1 MLSKFFV
8 YIDII
13 LGRIIFSSLLPF
25 SYCLINKKIDKKIN
39 NKSKSSYYSIKIN
52 EKGFFIFKKKYEKFA
67 DSLNLIIK
75 KQISENNIV
84 IKDVFYFKIDNK
96 IKSLLRDF
104 LNNEAKE
111 LFQEIYKIFGL
122 KIFITNIILRRTVNI
137 NAKEEI
143 YNNFFHFDK
152 YTKNHIKI
160 FFNLHDMNKDNG
172 PTKIIPKLLSK
183 KLLKNNFF
191 KKRGDYVSNENKI
204 NGVYKNEEKK
214 GSFIICNT
222 TECLHAASIPT
233 SDNFRDILTIT
244 TVATPMINS
253 NNIFFLDNK
262 ENEKYFWN
270 GNSDLSKK
278 FAKPKIKDLFKFY
291 QNF

>member
-8 YIDII
+8 YIDLI

-39 NKSKSSYYSIKIN
+39 KKLKTSNYSTILQK
-52 EKGFFIFKKKYEKFA
+52 KGFFIFNKKYEKFA
-67 DSLNLIIK
+67 DNLNLIIK
-75 KQISENNIV
+75 KQIFENNIKV
-84 IKDVFYFKIDNK
+84 KDVFYYEINDE
-96 IKSLLRDF
+96 IKLLIRDF
-104 LNNEAKE
+104 LNKEAKD
-111 LFQEIYKIFGL
+111 LFEEIYNIFGL
-122 KIFITNIILRRTVNI
+122 NIFITNIILRRTVNI
-137 NAKEEI
+137 NSSKEI

-152 YTKNHIKI
+152 HTKNHMKI

-183 KLLKNNFF
+183 RLLKNNFF
-191 KKRGDYVSNENKI
+191 NRRGNYVPKENEVNDI
-204 NGVYKNEEKK
+204 YKNKEKK
-214 GSFIICNT
+214 GSFIVCNT
-222 TECLHAASIPT
+222 TECLHAASIPKNN
-233 SDNFRDILTIT
+233 NFRDILTIT
-244 TVATPMINS
+244 TIATPMINS

-262 ENEKYFWN
+262 ENEEYFWN
-270 GNSDLSKK
+270 GDSSLSKK